1 MRKLEKRTKGMRA
14 LAAAF
19 ALVVGLTSFNGIS
32 ALAGRMKD
40 DGIKKEYTTD
50 DIEGSLLELGKQAV
64 RVGENTYDVTLS
76 VKDKSFEHEK
86 KMPLSNTDVVFV
98 VDTSASMDGDNGW
111 VQLKNVL
118 GDGNKGLVYN
128 ILGNGNEESNNS
140 VTFVGYGGGVF
151 TYTPDYYISDKF
163 TSNNIANAV
172 AEYDSSK
179 KMSSKIDGSKGG
191 GNLIAGFEGA
201 KQAIAKLKEDGRN
214 QVVVLI
220 TDGDPS
226 VGHRIYTLY
235 SDSDNKPGEG
245 WEEYKQSVSA
255 RYWKRV
261 SYDPFSGLYKKY
273 IYSKDLDAYNTDKEE
288 LSDYGKDY
296 EYKDTKW
303 TKEVRTNLNSRID
316 IKDSRQIKYTLEKA
330 EELKKLTSND
340 KIYTVNVKN
349 IKSSLL
355 EKDLFKKH
363 YYNATVK
370 ETGETLYNDIYDDL
384 FKVGNYTYQAT
395 GIKLH
400 DELSD
405 FVEFDE
411 KENLVINI
419 GENKVVLYPG
429 AETSDVIPFVSKES
443 NYGLGNV
450 EIRYNKIDKSF
461 NWTIAEG
468 IPGGTTIN
476 LTYRVKLSDKAVIPG
491 KGREEDYKYGVK
503 GLVNT
508 DENTGD
514 HAKKLAYPVSKE
526 NQSYVNYGVKE
537 VARDAKDGKNL
548 KGKAIDNKFPVAG
561 VRLDQKTFTLN
572 VVDVY
577 GEETSDL
584 TPRENFNNREVNYGD
599 KLEIFPET
607 KGRYTIKDIKING
620 ESLSEDPYAGP
631 LTVKIEGDTVVKFYY
646 EAIAP
651 APANISVTH
660 YYGGNDSTSDNFM
673 RNYGSKM
680 DIEPKLSYN
689 NKKYKIKKVTVDG
702 SDRNYDSNGNVSV
715 TFGTDRKVVFT
726 YDEDTE
732 VIKVYDHFNNEEGI
746 ERKDADIIVNKD
758 ADIVKKIPKR
768 LEDSK
773 IKGGKGHWEIVKK
786 GSGIDEKDYE
796 IKTSE
801 NGDREVH
808 FYYLQKAKLH
818 VTHYYSDE
826 EDENDNKEELVED
839 VLFTDK
845 MKVAVKENKDNQIA
859 QAIIKRGE
867 NGFETPLNFDS
878 NKAFTDEFIIDN
890 EDICVELYYDYIP
903 KDVVHTIRHIY
914 EGSSDAKQEVYTK
927 AYKEE
932 DEYRYVALNKNGW
945 RLKEGSKSEYNG
957 IVSLEGQ
964 NEFTFTYVRDVVK
977 VIVKDIVKDENGTV
991 ISTNIRYEGESEK
1004 NKTYK
1009 VDAISTVNSDL
1020 WEISPSHSIE
1030 RILTNDEEIFEFVYQ
1045 KKTKEIKIS
1054 DKYGDAEAS
1063 LRSTSKTA
1071 IDATFEVE
1079 PLLKDNWIVE
1089 KVTVN
1094 GDNKELEEGKLK
1106 VDGYDNK
1113 EIVFI
1118 YKDNSPSKPE
1128 IKPEP
1133 QEPSKPEIKPE
1144 PQEPSN
1150 PVVPT
1155 PDSQTP
1161 SDSTSPTSDTPVV
1174 DVTEDTTPQGTA
1186 PTTPTTP
1193 SENNTDETGI
1203 VDINEDDTPQG
1214 EADIEDDK
1222 TPKGIAKTTEKVK
1235 VEEDA
1240 TPQGNAALP
1249 KTGGTNADIFGLIG
1263 LGLIGLGLAV
1273 KKRK

>member
-1 MRKLEKRTKGMRA
+1 MRKLEKRTKEMRA

-19 ALVVGLTSFNGIS
+19 ALVVGLTSFNGVS
-32 ALAGRMKD
+32 ALAGRMKNNEV
-40 DGIKKEYTTD
+40 KKEYKTE
-50 DIEGSLLELGKQAV
+50 DIEGSLLELGKKAV

-86 KMPLSNTDVVFV
+86 KMPLANTDVVFV
-98 VDTSASMDGDNGW
+98 VDTSASMDEDNGW

-118 GDGNKGLVYN
+118 GDKNKGLVYN

-235 SDSDNKPGEG
+235 SDSDEKPGEG
-245 WEEYKQSVSA
+245 WEPYRGAVLA

-261 SYDPFSGLYKKY
+261 SYNPFNRLYKKY
-273 IYSKDLDAYNTDKEE
+273 IYSKDLDAYNTDTEG
-288 LSDYGKDY
+288 LSDWGKDS

-316 IKDSRQIKYTLEKA
+316 IKDPRQIKYTLEKA

-384 FKVGNYTYQAT
+384 FKVEKYNYKAT

-400 DELSD
+400 EELSD

-419 GENKVVLYPG
+419 GENKVVLKPG
-429 AETSDVIPFVSKES
+429 TETYGVIPFAAEGE

-450 EIRYNKIDKSF
+450 EIRYDKGDKSF

-468 IPGGTTIN
+468 IPEGTTIS
-476 LTYRVKLSDKAVIPG
+476 LTYRVKLNKKAVKPG
-491 KGREEDYKYGVK
+491 KGEDEDYKK
-503 GLVNT
+503 NIQGLVNT

-526 NQSYVNYGVKE
+526 NQSYVNYRVEE
-537 VARDAKDGKNL
+537 VDNKGNSQRLSGENL
-548 KGKAIDNKFPVAG
+548 ETKFPVAG
-561 VRLDQKTFTLN
+561 VRPVIYEKKEGK
-572 VVDVY
+572 VVVKDIFERY
-577 GEETSDL
+577 GEEAFVVTRLEETVD
-584 TPRENFNNREVNYGD
+584 FNAE
-599 KLEIFPET
+599 
-607 KGRYTIKDIKING
+607 
-620 ESLSEDPYAGP
+620 
-631 LTVKIEGDTVVKFYY
+631 
-646 EAIAP
+646 
-651 APANISVTH
+651 
-660 YYGGNDSTSDNFM
+660 
-673 RNYGSKM
+673 
-680 DIEPKLSYN
+680 
-689 NKKYKIKKVTVDG
+689 KKYSALTEKELVNKAGKEGYPDYVGSYTTITPEEKKVTVDK
-702 SDRNYDSNGNVSV
+702 DTTSV
-715 TFGTDRKVVFT
+715 EFRYTLKEENID
-726 YDEDTE
+726 
-732 VIKVYDHFNNEEGI
+732 VYDHFNGGEGVYRQGY
-746 ERKDADIIVNKD
+746 ELSV
-758 ADIVKKIPKR
+758 
-768 LEDSK
+768 
-773 IKGGKGHWEIVKK
+773 GKGNKIEYAP
-786 GSGIDEKDYE
+786 ELTNE
-796 IKTSE
+796 AIKTMGKA
-801 NGDREVH
+801 GDWQVVKQDDGKSFKVETNEAGVRSVH

-818 VTHYYSDE
+818 VTHYYSDKEGE
-826 EDENDNKEELVED
+826 EDNKEEFIKD

-845 MKVAVKENKDNQIA
+845 IKVAIRENKDNQIA

-867 NGFETPLNFDS
+867 DGSEIPLNFDS

-890 EDICVELYYDYIP
+890 EDIYVELYYDYIP

-914 EGSSDAKQEVYTK
+914 EGSSDVKQEVYTK

-964 NEFTFTYVRDVVK
+964 NEFTFTYMRDVVK

-1054 DKYGDAEAS
+1054 DKYGDAKAS

-1094 GDNKELEEGKLK
+1094 RDNKELEEGKLK

-1133 QEPSKPEIKPE
+1133 QEPS
-1144 PQEPSN
+1144 N

-1155 PDSQTP
+1155 PEPQTP
-1161 SDSTSPTSDTPVV
+1161 SDSTLPAPESPVV

-1186 PTTPTTP
+1186 PTTPTNP
-1193 SENNTDETGI
+1193 SEDNTDETGI

>member
-40 DGIKKEYTTD
+40 DGIKKEYKTE
-50 DIEGSLLELGKQAV
+50 DIEGPLLELGKKAV
-64 RVGENTYDVTLS
+64 RVDKNTYDVTLS

-118 GDGNKGLVYN
+118 GDKNKGLVYN

-235 SDSDNKPGEG
+235 SNSDNKPGEG

-255 RYWKRV
+255 RYWKRMGNLT
-261 SYDPFSGLYKKY
+261 SGLYKKY
-273 IYSKDLDAYNTDKEE
+273 IYSKDLDAYNTDKED

-303 TKEVRTNLNSRID
+303 NKEVRTNLNSRID
-316 IKDSRQIKYTLEKA
+316 IKDPRQIKYTLEKA

-355 EKDLFKKH
+355 EKGLFKKH

-370 ETGETLYNDIYDDL
+370 ETGERLYNDIYDDL

-400 DELSD
+400 DELSE

-429 AETSDVIPFVSKES
+429 VETYDVIPFISKVN
-443 NYGLGNV
+443 NYGLGDV
-450 EIRYNKIDKSF
+450 EIRYNKREKSF
-461 NWTIAEG
+461 NWTVANG
-468 IPGGTTIN
+468 IPEGTTIN

-491 KGREEDYKYGVK
+491 KGREGDYKDGVE
-503 GLVNT
+503 GLVKT
-508 DENTGD
+508 AKNTGT
-514 HAKKLAYPVSKE
+514 HADKYAYPVSKE
-526 NQSYVNYGVKE
+526 DLSYVNYGVKE
-537 VARDAKDGKNL
+537 VARDAKDGKDL
-548 KGKAIDNKFPVAG
+548 AGEAIDNKFPVAG
-561 VRLDQKTFTLN
+561 VRPDEIKYNLTVIHKYGDSKSEKTEALAEGSAYSEDKQEKDDWIFESATVNDQSYTGNLPITGSLEKNTEIVFIYKKRPVLPKKGKVVVRDIFKVENSSDIN
-572 VVDVY
+572 VDRFEEIIDI
-577 GEETSDL
+577 GEEKEY
-584 TPRENFNNREVNYGD
+584 TP
-599 KLEIFPET
+599 
-607 KGRYTIKDIKING
+607 
-620 ESLSEDPYAGP
+620 LSEAD
-631 LTVKIEGDTVVKFYY
+631 LD
-646 EAIAP
+646 
-651 APANISVTH
+651 
-660 YYGGNDSTSDNFM
+660 
-673 RNYGSKM
+673 
-680 DIEPKLSYN
+680 
-689 NKKYKIKKVTVDG
+689 NKKGVLGYPADVEFYTAKSSVPKRIKAEKEAEP
-702 SDRNYDSNGNVSV
+702 NYVEFEYILS
-715 TFGTDRKVVFT
+715 KEVV
-726 YDEDTE
+726 
-732 VIKVYDHFNNEEGI
+732 KVYDHFNDEDGLHRENSDI
-746 ERKDADIIVNKD
+746 TIRKAAAINT
-758 ADIVKKIPKR
+758 IPYK
-768 LEDSK
+768 LEDIQ
-773 IKGGKGHWEIVKK
+773 IKDGKGHWEIVKK
-786 GSGIDEKDYE
+786 GSGTDEKDYE
-796 IKTSE
+796 IIKGVNE
-801 NGDREVH
+801 DREIH
-808 FYYLQKAKLH
+808 FYYRQKAKLYITNYFDGNQIGS
-818 VTHYYSDE
+818 VE
-826 EDENDNKEELVED
+826 EKD
-839 VLFTDK
+839 VLFNDSYS
-845 MKVAVKENKDNQIA
+845 VNVKEEKDYSFDRA
-859 QAIIKRGE
+859 EIKRGE
-867 NGFETPLNFDS
+867 NGNIASLNLS
-878 NKAFTDEFIIDN
+878 SGSLYTENFTIDN
-890 EDICVELYYDYIP
+890 ENIYVSLYYKYVP
-903 KDVVHTIRHIY
+903 KSVQHTINHVFEGENSRNDFSSKSLNEGDSYKYEAREEEGWNLKAGTESVY
-914 EGSSDAKQEVYTK
+914 EGTVEK
-927 AYKEE
+927 
-932 DEYRYVALNKNGW
+932 G
-945 RLKEGSKSEYNG
+945 EGDKT
-957 IVSLEGQ
+957 
-964 NEFTFTYVRDVVK
+964 FTFTYV
-977 VIVKDIVKDENGTV
+977 KDLVNITINDNFVDENEQPVQGVDKAGNPYSKDRKYQGLRGSSYTPKALEV
-991 ISTNIRYEGESEK
+991 DEKVWDISTAES
-1004 NKTYK
+1004 
-1009 VDAISTVNSDL
+1009 
-1020 WEISPSHSIE
+1020 
-1030 RILTNDEEIFEFVYQ
+1030 RILKADEESFTFIY
-1045 KKTKEIKIS
+1045 KKKSKTIKIS
-1054 DKYGDAEAS
+1054 DKYGTGDSAV
-1063 LRSTSKTA
+1063 RSTSKAA

-1079 PLLKDNWIVE
+1079 PLLKDNWTVDRVI
-1089 KVTVN
+1089 VN
-1094 GDNKELEEGKLK
+1094 GSEKSLVDGRLK
-1106 VDGYDNK
+1106 VEGYNDE

-1118 YKDNSPSKPE
+1118 YKDNSQPKPE

-1155 PDSQTP
+1155 PEPQTP

-1186 PTTPTTP
+1186 PTTPTNP
-1193 SENNTDETGI
+1193 SEDNTDETGI

-1249 KTGGTNADIFGLIG
+1249 KTGGTNADIFGFIG